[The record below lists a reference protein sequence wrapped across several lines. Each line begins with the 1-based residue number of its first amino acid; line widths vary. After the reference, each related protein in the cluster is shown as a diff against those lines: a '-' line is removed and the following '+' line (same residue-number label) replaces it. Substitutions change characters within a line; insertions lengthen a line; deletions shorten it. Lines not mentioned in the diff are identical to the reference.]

1 MKISGPGAVGG
12 LVILCAAQLGHCID
26 TSFNST
32 CAESCANSLRPVIFA
47 DFLLHATL
55 REQNCKSALSL
66 TSTYLCI
73 DLNCGASTRDMA
85 LARMNDTCQTFFN
98 TTIPIF
104 SRLGN
109 YTHREI
115 SNFQRIHR
123 SDTLGPQE
131 PRHGPVLPAPEYF
144 NVWLQ
149 TLDGW
154 SYSYHHHFLYGA
166 AVLAFWVVVVAIGF
180 VHRLYLVA
188 CRLYYSYPS
197 LQLVKLPLGPS
208 SWLKRRLLL
217 PATFGYRCAQ
227 RTWGCS
233 VPPRIQSITIFAF
246 IAINTAYS
254 VIGYR
259 LTKENYYFDSVLDQ
273 ALRYVSDRTGIIAF
287 VNFPLIWLFG
297 MRNNFAIWLTGWD
310 FGTYNSF
317 HRWTARI
324 ATIQAIVHSL
334 GYSIIVHRQGSW
346 HDLYAQF
353 LEYAYWQA
361 GVLATALMCL
371 LIPLSKPVIRRYQY
385 EAFLVMHIGLSVLL
399 LFSMLG
405 HVSIFNGRWNGFVRV
420 PTYIWIFDR
429 IMRVL
434 RSAAF
439 SPLSWGSKARA
450 SYSPAADIVQVSVP
464 VEWYSLRKPKPGT
477 FFYLTV
483 LSDVKSRLQS
493 HPFTVAAVVSRPP
506 VHAEERTALLAPTH
520 RGRENGKTHT
530 AIDSASIE
538 FLIRPYNGFTAQLR
552 ELAVDTKQFK
562 VLVEGPYGTSHP
574 LHTYNHVVF
583 IVGGTGI
590 VTPIAYMS
598 RLIGNSKRKPVVD
611 LHWAVREPAF
621 ANMVLEH
628 YLGEALRA
636 DNIEVT
642 LHASTLIDLQ
652 PLFSGPV
659 SQRMGRP
666 AIPAIIAAA
675 ATAAGR
681 GRLAVVA
688 CGPEGILDGAR
699 LGVCCGND
707 SYCFVSTGGESRCC
721 PLGSNCVADS
731 PCNSK
736 SYYCTRT
743 ATTALSLPS
752 VAGNTTET
760 GCCGRSCPQPQYFL
774 CPAELGGN
782 CCQYG
787 AECRADGSCVA
798 PVTLTTTTTTTLATS
813 TTLPTAQCPSGACA
827 TSTVGGGGLS
837 PTTKA
842 GIAVTVV
849 ASTGVVVGALTWLWM
864 LRKKRAKARAAA
876 RAISVSEVPGD
887 GVSEP
892 RGYFDGAATA
902 APGAARAVPSQPN
915 TPGDI
920 TSPVEID
927 SAVPEDDA
935 VEMGGAP
942 TVQNVQVEM
951 YELEATEVGRD
962 TNSDDGTLEKEV
974 AV

>member
-1 MKISGPGAVGG
+1 MKVSCPGAVGG
-12 LVILCAAQLGHCID
+12 LVILCAAQLGDCID

-32 CAESCANSLRPVIFA
+32 CSESCQNSLRPVIFA
-47 DFLLHATL
+47 DFLGHATL

-66 TSTYLCI
+66 TSTYICI
-73 DLNCGASTRDMA
+73 DLYCGASTRKMA

-98 TTIPIF
+98 TSIPIF
-104 SRLGN
+104 SRLSN
-109 YTHREI
+109 YTEREI
-115 SNFQRIHR
+115 SNFPRIHR
-123 SDTLGPQE
+123 SDTLGPLE

-144 NVWLQ
+144 NIWLQ
-149 TLDGW
+149 TL
-154 SYSYHHHFLYGA
+154 
-166 AVLAFWVVVVAIGF
+166 
-180 VHRLYLVA
+180 
-188 CRLYYSYPS
+188 
-197 LQLVKLPLGPS
+197 LVKLPLGPS
-208 SWLKRRLLL
+208 SWLKRQLLL

-233 VPPRIQSITIFAF
+233 VPPRIQSLTIFAF
-246 IAINTAYS
+246 IAINTVFS
-254 VIGYR
+254 VIGYQ
-259 LTKENYYFDSVLDQ
+259 LTKENYYFDNVLDQ

-297 MRNNFAIWLTGWD
+297 MRNNVAIWLTGWD

-334 GYSIIVHRQGSW
+334 GYSIIVHRQGGW
-346 HDLYAQF
+346 HDLYAQC

-361 GVLATALMCL
+361 GVLPSVVGQQSARIIL
-371 LIPLSKPVIRRYQY
+371 PSRRHC
-385 EAFLVMHIGLSVLL
+385 A
-399 LFSMLG
+399 
-405 HVSIFNGRWNGFVRV
+405 
-420 PTYIWIFDR
+420 
-429 IMRVL
+429 
-434 RSAAF
+434 
-439 SPLSWGSKARA
+439 
-450 SYSPAADIVQVSVP
+450 
-464 VEWYSLRKPKPGT
+464 
-477 FFYLTV
+477 
-483 LSDVKSRLQS
+483 DVKSRLQS
-493 HPFTVAAVVSRPP
+493 HPFTVAAVVTKPP
-506 VHAEERTALLAPTH
+506 VQAEERTALLAPTH
-520 RGRENGKTHT
+520 RDDGNGKTQT
-530 AIDSASIE
+530 AIGSTSIE

-552 ELAVDTKQFK
+552 ELALDTKQFK

-590 VTPIAYMS
+590 VTPISYMS

-642 LHASTLIDLQ
+642 LHASRSIDLQ
-652 PLFSGPV
+652 PLFSESV

-681 GRLAVVA
+681 GRLAIVA
-688 CGPEGILDGAR
+688 CGPEGILDDAR
-699 LGVCCGND
+699 LGVVRALKKATCLDTGHGDQCCSND

-743 ATTALSLPS
+743 ATTTALPLPS
-752 VAGNTTET
+752 VAGNATET
-760 GCCGRSCPQPQYFL
+760 GCCGRRCPQPQYFL
-774 CPAELGGN
+774 CPADLGGN
-782 CCQYG
+782 CCPYG

-798 PVTLTTTTTTTLATS
+798 PVTLTMTTTTTSTLTTN
-813 TTLPTAQCPSGACA
+813 TTLPTVQCPSGACA
-827 TSTVGGGGLS
+827 THAAGGGGLS

-849 ASTGVVVGALTWLWM
+849 ASTGVVVGALTWLWL
-864 LRKKRAKARAAA
+864 LRKKRAKARAVA

-887 GVSEP
+887 GVGEP
-892 RGYFDGAATA
+892 RGYFDGAAVG

-927 SAVPEDDA
+927 SAVPEDDV
-935 VEMGGAP
+935 VELGGAP
-942 TVQNVQVEM
+942 AVENVEM
-951 YELEATEVGRD
+951 YELEATEIGRD
-962 TNSDDGTLEKEV
+962 TSSDEGTSEKEV

>member
-1 MKISGPGAVGG
+1 MKLSCPGAVGG
-12 LVILCAAQLGHCID
+12 LMIPCAAQLGHCID

-32 CAESCANSLRPVIFA
+32 CAESCQNSLGPVIFA

-85 LARMNDTCQTFFN
+85 LARMNDTCQTLFN

-104 SRLGN
+104 SRLSN
-109 YTHREI
+109 YTHGEI
-115 SNFQRIHR
+115 LNFPRIHR

-144 NVWLQ
+144 SVWLQ

-180 VHRLYLVA
+180 LHRLYLVA
-188 CRLYYSYPS
+188 CRIYYSYPS

-254 VIGYR
+254 VIGYQ
-259 LTKENYYFDSVLDQ
+259 LTKESYYFDSVLDQ

-310 FGTYNSF
+310 FGTFNSF

-334 GYSIIVHRQGSW
+334 GYSIIVHRQGGW
-346 HDLYAQF
+346 QDLYAQL

-361 GVLATALMCL
+361 GVL
-371 LIPLSKPVIRRYQY
+371 PVIRRYHY

-429 IMRVL
+429 VMRVL

-450 SYSPAADIVQVSVP
+450 SYSQAADIVQVSVP

-493 HPFTVAAVVSRPP
+493 HPFTVAAVVTRPP
-506 VHAEERTALLAPTH
+506 VQAEERTALLAPTH
-520 RGRENGKTHT
+520 RDEENGKTQT
-530 AIDSASIE
+530 SIGSSSIE

-552 ELAVDTKQFK
+552 ELALDTKQFK

-590 VTPIAYMS
+590 VTPISYMS
-598 RLIGNSKRKPVVD
+598 RFIGNSKRKPVVD

-642 LHASTLIDLQ
+642 LHASRSIDLQ
-652 PLFSGPV
+652 PVFSESV

-688 CGPEGILDGAR
+688 CGPEGILDDAR

-743 ATTALSLPS
+743 ATTTALSLPS
-752 VAGNTTET
+752 VAGNATET
-760 GCCGRSCPQPQYFL
+760 GCCGRRCPQPQYFL

-782 CCQYG
+782 CCPYG
-787 AECRADGSCVA
+787 AECRADGSCVG
-798 PVTLTTTTTTTLATS
+798 PVTLTTTTTTTLITS
-813 TTLPTAQCPSGACA
+813 TILPTAQCRSGACA

-849 ASTGVVVGALTWLWM
+849 ASTGVVVGALTWLWL

-887 GVSEP
+887 GVGEP
-892 RGYFDGAATA
+892 RGYFDGAAVA
-902 APGAARAVPSQPN
+902 ALGAARAVPSQPN

-942 TVQNVQVEM
+942 TVENVEM

-962 TNSDDGTLEKEV
+962 TSSDEGTSEKEV

>member
-1 MKISGPGAVGG
+1 MKVSCPGAVGG
-12 LVILCAAQLGHCID
+12 LIILCAAQLGHCID

-32 CAESCANSLRPVIFA
+32 CAESCQNSLRPVIFA

-66 TSTYLCI
+66 TSRYLCI

-98 TTIPIF
+98 TSIPIF
-104 SRLGN
+104 SRLAN
-109 YTHREI
+109 YTHEEI
-115 SNFQRIHR
+115 LNFPRIYR

-131 PRHGPVLPAPEYF
+131 PRHGPVLPSPEYF
-144 NVWLQ
+144 SVWLQ
-149 TLDGW
+149 TL
-154 SYSYHHHFLYGA
+154 
-166 AVLAFWVVVVAIGF
+166 I
-180 VHRLYLVA
+180 
-188 CRLYYSYPS
+188 
-197 LQLVKLPLGPS
+197 VKLPLGPS

-254 VIGYR
+254 VIGYQ

-297 MRNNFAIWLTGWD
+297 MRNNFAIWLTG
-310 FGTYNSF
+310 
-317 HRWTARI
+317 
-324 ATIQAIVHSL
+324 
-334 GYSIIVHRQGSW
+334 
-346 HDLYAQF
+346 
-353 LEYAYWQA
+353 
-361 GVLATALMCL
+361 
-371 LIPLSKPVIRRYQY
+371 
-385 EAFLVMHIGLSVLL
+385 
-399 LFSMLG
+399 
-405 HVSIFNGRWNGFVRV
+405 
-420 PTYIWIFDR
+420 
-429 IMRVL
+429 
-434 RSAAF
+434 
-439 SPLSWGSKARA
+439 PLSWGSKARA
-450 SYSPAADIVQVSVP
+450 SYSQAAGIVQVSVP

-493 HPFTVAAVVSRPP
+493 HPFTVAAVVTRPP
-506 VHAEERTALLAPTH
+506 IQAEERTALLAPTH
-520 RGRENGKTHT
+520 RDEENGKTQT
-530 AIDSASIE
+530 PTGSASIE

-552 ELAVDTKQFK
+552 ELALDTKQFK

-590 VTPIAYMS
+590 VTPISYMS

-642 LHASTLIDLQ
+642 LHASRSIDLQ
-652 PLFSGPV
+652 PLFSESV
-659 SQRMGRP
+659 LQRMGRP

-688 CGPEGILDGAR
+688 CGPEGILDDAR
-699 LGVCCGND
+699 LGVVCLDTGHGDQCCGND

-743 ATTALSLPS
+743 ATTTTLPLPS
-752 VAGNTTET
+752 VAGNATET
-760 GCCGRSCPQPQYFL
+760 GCCGRRCPQPQYFL

-782 CCQYG
+782 CCPYG
-787 AECRADGSCVA
+787 VECRADGSCVA
-798 PVTLTTTTTTTLATS
+798 PVTLTTTTTTTTLTTS
-813 TTLPTAQCPSGACA
+813 TTFPTAQCPSGACA

-849 ASTGVVVGALTWLWM
+849 ASTGVVVGALTWLWL

-887 GVSEP
+887 GVGEP
-892 RGYFDGAATA
+892 REYFEGAATA

-915 TPGDI
+915 TLGDI

-942 TVQNVQVEM
+942 TVESVEM
-951 YELEATEVGRD
+951 YELEATEVARD
-962 TNSDDGTLEKEV
+962 TSSDEETSETSEKEV

>member
-1 MKISGPGAVGG
+1 MKVSCPGAVGG
-12 LVILCAAQLGHCID
+12 LVILCAAQLGDCID

-32 CAESCANSLRPVIFA
+32 CAESCQNSLRPVIFA
-47 DFLLHATL
+47 DFLGHATL

-66 TSTYLCI
+66 TSTYICI
-73 DLNCGASTRDMA
+73 DLYCGASTRKMA
-85 LARMNDTCQTFFN
+85 LARMNDT
-98 TTIPIF
+98 
-104 SRLGN
+104 S
-109 YTHREI
+109 
-115 SNFQRIHR
+115 
-123 SDTLGPQE
+123 
-131 PRHGPVLPAPEYF
+131 PEYF
-144 NVWLQ
+144 NIWLQ
-149 TLDGW
+149 TLGGW

-166 AVLAFWVVVVAIGF
+166 AVMAFWVLVVAIGLA
-180 VHRLYLVA
+180 HRLYLVA
-188 CRLYYSYPS
+188 CRIYYSYPS

-208 SWLKRRLLL
+208 SWLKRQLLL

-233 VPPRIQSITIFAF
+233 VPPRIQSLTIFAF
-246 IAINTAYS
+246 IAINTVFS
-254 VIGYR
+254 VIGYQ
-259 LTKENYYFDSVLDQ
+259 LTKENYYFDNVLDQ

-297 MRNNFAIWLTGWD
+297 MRNNVAIWLTGWD

-334 GYSIIVHRQGSW
+334 GYSIIVHRQGGW
-346 HDLYAQF
+346 HDLYAQC

-371 LIPLSKPVIRRYQY
+371 LMPLSKPFLRRYHY

-429 IMRVL
+429 IIRVL

-450 SYSPAADIVQVSVP
+450 SYSQAADIVQVSLP

-493 HPFTVAAVVSRPP
+493 HPFTVAAVVTKPP
-506 VHAEERTALLAPTH
+506 VQAEERTALLAPTH
-520 RGRENGKTHT
+520 RDDGNGKTQT
-530 AIDSASIE
+530 AIGSASIE

-552 ELAVDTKQFK
+552 ELALDTKQFK

-590 VTPIAYMS
+590 VTPISYMS

-642 LHASTLIDLQ
+642 LHASRSIDLQ
-652 PLFSGPV
+652 PLFSESV

-681 GRLAVVA
+681 GRLAIVA
-688 CGPEGILDGAR
+688 CGPEGILDDAR
-699 LGVCCGND
+699 LGVVRALKKATCLDTGHGDQCCSND

-743 ATTALSLPS
+743 ATTTALPLPS
-752 VAGNTTET
+752 VAGNATET
-760 GCCGRSCPQPQYFL
+760 GCCGRRCPQPQYFL
-774 CPAELGGN
+774 CPADLGGN
-782 CCQYG
+782 CCPYG

-798 PVTLTTTTTTTLATS
+798 PVTLTMTTTTTSTLPTN
-813 TTLPTAQCPSGACA
+813 TTLPTVQCPSGACA
-827 TSTVGGGGLS
+827 TNAAGGGGLS

-849 ASTGVVVGALTWLWM
+849 ASTGVVVGALTWLWL

-887 GVSEP
+887 GVGEP
-892 RGYFDGAATA
+892 RGYFDGAAVG

-927 SAVPEDDA
+927 SAVPEDDV
-935 VEMGGAP
+935 VELGGAP
-942 TVQNVQVEM
+942 AVENVEM
-951 YELEATEVGRD
+951 YELEATEIGRD
-962 TNSDDGTLEKEV
+962 TSSDEGTSEKEV

>member
-1 MKISGPGAVGG
+1 MKVSCPWAVGS
-12 LVILCAAQLGHCID
+12 LVNAAQLGDCID

-32 CAESCANSLRPVIFA
+32 CAESCQNSLRPVIFA
-47 DFLLHATL
+47 DFLGHATL

-66 TSTYLCI
+66 TSTYICI
-73 DLNCGASTRDMA
+73 DLYCGASTRKMA
-85 LARMNDTCQTFFN
+85 LARMNDTWRLELL
-98 TTIPIF
+98 IP
-104 SRLGN
+104 S
-109 YTHREI
+109 
-115 SNFQRIHR
+115 
-123 SDTLGPQE
+123 
-131 PRHGPVLPAPEYF
+131 
-144 NVWLQ
+144 
-149 TLDGW
+149 
-154 SYSYHHHFLYGA
+154 
-166 AVLAFWVVVVAIGF
+166 
-180 VHRLYLVA
+180 
-188 CRLYYSYPS
+188 S
-197 LQLVKLPLGPS
+197 LLIWLVKLPLGPS

-233 VPPRIQSITIFAF
+233 VPPRIQSLTIFAF
-246 IAINTAYS
+246 IAINTVFS
-254 VIGYR
+254 VIGYQ
-259 LTKENYYFDSVLDQ
+259 LTKENYYFDNVLDQ

-297 MRNNFAIWLTGWD
+297 MRNNVAIWLTGWD

-334 GYSIIVHRQGSW
+334 GYSIIVHRQGGW
-346 HDLYAQF
+346 HGLYAQ
-353 LEYAYWQA
+353 
-361 GVLATALMCL
+361 CL
-371 LIPLSKPVIRRYQY
+371 
-385 EAFLVMHIGLSVLL
+385 
-399 LFSMLG
+399 
-405 HVSIFNGRWNGFVRV
+405 
-420 PTYIWIFDR
+420 D
-429 IMRVL
+429 
-434 RSAAF
+434 
-439 SPLSWGSKARA
+439 PLSWGSKARA
-450 SYSPAADIVQVSVP
+450 SYSQAADIVQVSVP

-493 HPFTVAAVVSRPP
+493 HPFTVAAVVTKPP
-506 VHAEERTALLAPTH
+506 VQAEERTALLAPTH
-520 RGRENGKTHT
+520 RDDGNGKTQT
-530 AIDSASIE
+530 AIGSALIE

-552 ELAVDTKQFK
+552 ELALDTKQFK

-590 VTPIAYMS
+590 VTPISYMS
-598 RLIGNSKRKPVVD
+598 RLIGNSRRKPVVD

-642 LHASTLIDLQ
+642 LHASRSIDLQ
-652 PLFSGPV
+652 PLFSESV

-688 CGPEGILDGAR
+688 CGPEGILDDAR
-699 LGVCCGND
+699 LGVLCLVDIACIGARGHAYND

-743 ATTALSLPS
+743 ATSTALPLPS
-752 VAGNTTET
+752 VAGNATET
-760 GCCGRSCPQPQYFL
+760 GCCGRRCPQPQYFL
-774 CPAELGGN
+774 CPADLGGN
-782 CCQYG
+782 CCPYG

-798 PVTLTTTTTTTLATS
+798 PVTLTMTTTTTSTLTTN
-813 TTLPTAQCPSGACA
+813 TTLPTVQCPSGACA
-827 TSTVGGGGLS
+827 TNAAGGGGLS

-849 ASTGVVVGALTWLWM
+849 ASTGVVVGALTWLWL

-887 GVSEP
+887 GVGEP
-892 RGYFDGAATA
+892 RGYFDDAAVG

-927 SAVPEDDA
+927 STVPEDDV

-942 TVQNVQVEM
+942 AVENVEM
-951 YELEATEVGRD
+951 YELEATEIGRD
-962 TNSDDGTLEKEV
+962 TSSDEGTSEKEV

>member
-1 MKISGPGAVGG
+1 M
-12 LVILCAAQLGHCID
+12 
-26 TSFNST
+26 
-32 CAESCANSLRPVIFA
+32 
-47 DFLLHATL
+47 
-55 REQNCKSALSL
+55 
-66 TSTYLCI
+66 
-73 DLNCGASTRDMA
+73 
-85 LARMNDTCQTFFN
+85 
-98 TTIPIF
+98 
-104 SRLGN
+104 
-109 YTHREI
+109 
-115 SNFQRIHR
+115 
-123 SDTLGPQE
+123 
-131 PRHGPVLPAPEYF
+131 
-144 NVWLQ
+144 
-149 TLDGW
+149 
-154 SYSYHHHFLYGA
+154 
-166 AVLAFWVVVVAIGF
+166 AFWVFVVAIGLA
-180 VHRLYLVA
+180 HRLYLVA
-188 CRLYYSYPS
+188 CRIYYSYPS

-208 SWLKRRLLL
+208 SWLKRQLLL

-233 VPPRIQSITIFAF
+233 VPPRIQSLTIFAF
-246 IAINTAYS
+246 IAINTVFS
-254 VIGYR
+254 VIGYQ
-259 LTKENYYFDSVLDQ
+259 LTKENYYFDNVLDQ

-297 MRNNFAIWLTGWD
+297 MRNNVAIWLTGWD

-334 GYSIIVHRQGSW
+334 GYSIIVHRQGGW
-346 HDLYAQF
+346 HDLYAQC

-371 LIPLSKPVIRRYQY
+371 LMPLSKPFLRRYHY

-450 SYSPAADIVQVSVP
+450 SYSQAADIVQVSVP

-493 HPFTVAAVVSRPP
+493 HPFTVAAVVTKPP
-506 VHAEERTALLAPTH
+506 VQAEERTALLAPTH
-520 RGRENGKTHT
+520 RDDGNGKTQT
-530 AIDSASIE
+530 AIGSTSIE

-552 ELAVDTKQFK
+552 ELALDTKQFK

-590 VTPIAYMS
+590 VTPISYMS

-642 LHASTLIDLQ
+642 LHASRSIDLQ
-652 PLFSGPV
+652 PLFSESV

-681 GRLAVVA
+681 GRLAIVA
-688 CGPEGILDGAR
+688 CGPEGILDDAR
-699 LGVCCGND
+699 LGVVRALKKATCLDTGHGDQCCSND

-743 ATTALSLPS
+743 ATTTALPLPS
-752 VAGNTTET
+752 VAGNATET
-760 GCCGRSCPQPQYFL
+760 GCCGRRCPQPQYFL
-774 CPAELGGN
+774 CPADLGGN
-782 CCQYG
+782 CCPYG

-798 PVTLTTTTTTTLATS
+798 PVTLTMTTTTTSTLTTN
-813 TTLPTAQCPSGACA
+813 TTLPTVQCPSGACA
-827 TSTVGGGGLS
+827 THAAGGGGLS

-849 ASTGVVVGALTWLWM
+849 ASTGVVVGALTWLWL
-864 LRKKRAKARAAA
+864 LRKKRAKARAVA

-887 GVSEP
+887 GVGEP
-892 RGYFDGAATA
+892 RGYFDGAAVG

-927 SAVPEDDA
+927 SAVPEDDV
-935 VEMGGAP
+935 VELGGAP
-942 TVQNVQVEM
+942 AVENVEM
-951 YELEATEVGRD
+951 YELEATEIGRD
-962 TNSDDGTLEKEV
+962 TSSDEGTSEKEV